1 MAQKERKTNS
11 SGDNRQNRTILGRTI
26 CLMALFGV
34 VAFIPL
40 LWKLWQIQIVDGEF
54 YEEQAIDQQ
63 TRDMLVTAPR
73 GSIYDTQ
80 GNLLAVST
88 SVQNVVI
95 SPKDITSA
103 AESKKESGEKKIAE
117 GETPTEAETAAM
129 NGTYEAFIAEH
140 LADILDMEAEDIL
153 DRIGHTALIH
163 FLFLPDVLIHEP

>member
-63 TRDMLVTAPR
+63 TRDMLVTAKRSLGRKRSLRERRRLRPKP
-73 GSIYDTQ
+73 
-80 GNLLAVST
+80 LL
-88 SVQNVVI
+88 
-95 SPKDITSA
+95 
-103 AESKKESGEKKIAE
+103 
-117 GETPTEAETAAM
+117 
-129 NGTYEAFIAEH
+129 
-140 LADILDMEAEDIL
+140 
-153 DRIGHTALIH
+153 
-163 FLFLPDVLIHEP
+163 